1 MADLSVT
8 IGLDQKELEK
18 GLADAGKS
26 IGNMGKGGAGG
37 GMKNPFQAVAN
48 QFSTAQGIGGFLA
61 GPLGGMI
68 GALVDAFGGAIRAM
82 IDKVK
87 ELADYA
93 QSLRLASLKT
103 GLGMDEIR
111 QLEAI
116 GQAFGVSL
124 QTMTS
129 SVVEFTRR
137 MGEARIKGGEVTNI
151 LAKMGV
157 GMDEIAD
164 GSFNATDAMKALAD
178 SYAAGTDEA
187 TLLYYGTKLFGDSF
201 KELLPI
207 IKAGSRAVED
217 AASTYVE
224 GEEKTTAAAGRL
236 KNDLDNIGRSIT
248 NFLVN
253 LLGAV
258 VLLGEGLQT
267 LFKNNPVLNPL
278 NFLKKLNPFESLDS
292 KVAREIE
299 NAPKYMTNKEITE
312 WVVGQLP
319 FANEK
324 EVREAVEKALKGQ
337 GKKLSPFGMAEA
349 GAASQMQQIA
359 GGDIFGAVSF
369 TPLERIAT
377 ATEETAR
384 NTAPKDTP
392 PPRTPDEVSR

>member
-68 GALVDAFGGAIRAM
+68 GALVDAFGGAIRTM

-87 ELADYA
+87 ELAEYA
-93 QSLRLASLKT
+93 QTLRLASLKT

-116 GQAFGVSL
+116 GQAFGVNL

-137 MGEARIKGGEVTNI
+137 MGEARIRGGEVTNI

-157 GMDEIAD
+157 GMNEIAD

-258 VLLGEGLQT
+258 VLLGEGLRTAYNQM
-267 LFKNNPVLNPL
+267 NPL
-278 NFLKKLNPFESLDS
+278 NFFKKLNPFESLDS

-324 EVREAVEKALKGQ
+324 EVREAVEKALKGN

-349 GAASQMQQIA
+349 GAASQMQQMA

-384 NTAPKDTP
+384 NTRPGLTP
-392 PPRTPDEVSR
+392 TPRTTDEPAR

>member
-37 GMKNPFQAVAN
+37 GMKNPFQAVAS
-48 QFSTAQGIGGFLA
+48 QFGTAQGIGSFIG
-61 GPLGGMI
+61 GPIGAMI
-68 GALVDAFGGAIRAM
+68 GALVDAFGRSIRAM

-93 QSLRLASLKT
+93 QRLRLASIKT

-124 QTMTS
+124 QSMTG

-157 GMDEIAD
+157 GMDEISD

-207 IKAGSRAVED
+207 IKAGSKAVDDASNTYLDANTGATGAYGRA
-217 AASTYVE
+217 
-224 GEEKTTAAAGRL
+224 GQ
-236 KNDLDNIGRSIT
+236 DLDNMGRSWK
-248 NFLVN
+248 NFWINLVGSFN
-253 LLGAV
+253 
-258 VLLGEGLQT
+258 EWIEEMQFSTKNFFT
-267 LFKNNPVLNPL
+267 LSAWNPWETL
-278 NFLKKLNPFESLDS
+278 E
-292 KVAREIE
+292 REVERKIE
-299 NAPKYMTNKEITE
+299 NAPKYMTNKEITDFVLDE
-312 WVVGQLP
+312 IDDDKKE
-319 FANEK
+319 AAKKEIEK
-324 EVREAVEKALKGQ
+324 QLKGN
-337 GKKLSPFGMAEA
+337 GKVLSPFGMAAA
-349 GAASQMQQIA
+349 GAASQMQQMG

-377 ATEETAR
+377 ATEETAV
-384 NTAPKDTP
+384 NTKPKDGDA
-392 PPRTPDEVSR
+392 PRAPDELSR

>member
-26 IGNMGKGGAGG
+26 IGNLGKGGAG

-48 QFSTAQGIGGFLA
+48 QFSSAQGIGGFLA

-68 GALVDAFGGAIRAM
+68 GAFVDAFGGAIGAVM
-82 IDKVK
+82 AKIK

-93 QSLRLASLKT
+93 QNLRRISMAT
-103 GLGMDEIR
+103 GVSIQELSNMEGF
-111 QLEAI
+111 AY
-116 GQAFGVSL
+116 AFGVSL
-124 QTMTS
+124 QS
-129 SVVEFTRR
+129 LSGAFVEFTRR

-157 GMDEIAD
+157 GMDEVAN
-164 GSFNATDAMKALAD
+164 GTFNHQKAMKALAD
-178 SYAAGTDEA
+178 AYAAGTDEA

-207 IKAGSRAVED
+207 IKAGSKAVED
-217 AASTYVE
+217 ASNTYLDANN
-224 GEEKTTAAAGRL
+224 GAAGAYGRAGQ
-236 KNDLDNIGRSIT
+236 DLDNMGRSWT
-248 NFLVN
+248 NFWVN
-253 LLGAV
+253 LVGSFNQWVEEMQFSTKNFFTASAWNPW
-258 VLLGEGLQT
+258 ET
-267 LFKNNPVLNPL
+267 L
-278 NFLKKLNPFESLDS
+278 E
-292 KVAREIE
+292 REVERKIE
-299 NAPKYMTNKEITE
+299 NAPKYMTNKEITDFVLDE
-312 WVVGQLP
+312 IDDDKKE
-319 FANEK
+319 AAKKEIEK
-324 EVREAVEKALKGQ
+324 QLKG
-337 GKKLSPFGMAEA
+337 GGTKLSPFGMAEA
-349 GAASQMQQIA
+349 GAASQIQQIA

-392 PPRTPDEVSR
+392 LPRTPDEVSR